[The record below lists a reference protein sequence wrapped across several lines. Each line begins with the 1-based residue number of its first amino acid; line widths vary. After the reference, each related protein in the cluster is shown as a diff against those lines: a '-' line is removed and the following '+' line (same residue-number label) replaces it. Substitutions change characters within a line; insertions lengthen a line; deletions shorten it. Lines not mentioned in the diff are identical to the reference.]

1 VPPLVDGG
9 DVVVGPAEVVG
20 EFVDRDV
27 GDEVGDGD
35 VAALGPFVE
44 DGRRKSQTVSGLSA
58 TSQLDFSVMGT
69 PS

>member
-9 DVVVGPAEVVG
+9 DVVVAPAEVVG

-27 GDEVGDGD
+27 VDEVGDGD

-44 DGRRKSQTVSGLSA
+44 DGAAEEPDRCRA
-58 TSQLDFSVMGT
+58 
-69 PS
+69 